1 MLQRSIRTFSI
12 MLIMCLA
19 SFAQAHEYYAGN
31 FKLIHPW
38 SQASE
43 AGDTE
48 ASVYFAVEDIAR
60 GDVLLRVDSSLGES
74 VEFRSGQGAQV
85 KVLESINIVAGSRQ
99 EFLPGETYVVIKGL
113 KTPLQ
118 WARSYAMTF
127 VFKHAG
133 PVNVMVSVGSH

>member
-1 MLQRSIRTFSI
+1 MSQKFFRIISI
-12 MLIMCLA
+12 LILICLA
-19 SFAQAHEYYAGN
+19 TFAQAHEYYAGN

-43 AGDTE
+43 TGDTE
-48 ASVYFAVEDIAR
+48 APIYFAVEDVSRA
-60 GDVLLRVDSSLGES
+60 DELLKVNTSLGES
-74 VEFRSGQGAQV
+74 VEFRSGQGAQA
-85 KVLESINIVAGSRQ
+85 KVLGSITINPGSRQ
-99 EFLPGETYVVIKGL
+99 EFLPGETYVVVKGL

-118 WARSYAMTF
+118 WARSYSMTF